1 MKQFKALDHFE
12 RGFVLPSPEAGSLML
27 SDNGKVLATSRTR
40 YASQAIVY
48 VVSPW
53 ERERKQ

>member
-12 RGFVLPSPEAGSLML
+12 MGFVLPSSEAGSLML
-27 SDNGKVLATSRTR
+27 SDNGKVLTSRTR